1 MYQEID
7 LRPFVKQL
15 LRGWPILG
23 SFGLALAL
31 LAFIFSSS
39 QEVTYEATALVVV
52 TRARYNLQFDPRFQT
67 ITSNP
72 PPFGAYPELA
82 MSDQLLQEV
91 WNQAE
96 VPAGTF
102 ETLEDLAAAVNA
114 RLGVDSSLIQL
125 TVKAPDAE
133 IAATIANSWAE
144 LFVRRANALFSS
156 QSDEAVATFEL
167 QLAQAQTNLEAAE
180 QTLADFAAQN
190 RTQVISNQ
198 LTSLVQL
205 HANYLQNQG
214 EMSIIQQYVA
224 DLSQQVSQNPAGLS
238 SADQLTA
245 LMLQLQAYNNQS
257 DLPFQI
263 AVDGLDSLSALGRD
277 EQITYLNHLQQTL
290 TGREANLNQQIG
302 QLEPQI
308 LALQQQLQVAQAQQ
322 SRLTD
327 SRNVARETVLTINRK
342 LDETKIAAQ
351 NVGGLMVV
359 ASQATPPDEP
369 LGRHRIRNTIAGGAM
384 GIVLS
389 GSGLLFWGWL
399 APLLGEIRQE
409 RASRRK

>member
-15 LRGWPILG
+15 LRGWYILG
-23 SFGLALAL
+23 GFGLVLAL
-31 LAFIFSSS
+31 LAFVFSSL
-39 QEVTYEATALVVV
+39 QTFNYQATALVVV
-52 TRARYNLQFDPRFQT
+52 TRPRYNLQFDPRFQT

-91 WNQAE
+91 MNQAAI
-96 VPAGTF
+96 PAGSY
-102 ETLEDLAAAVNA
+102 ETVEALADAVNA
-114 RLGVDSSLIQL
+114 RLGVDSSLIEL
-125 TVKAPDAE
+125 TVKAPNAE
-133 IAATIANSWAE
+133 IAAITANSWAE
-144 LFVRRANALFSS
+144 LFVRHANALFSS

-167 QLAQAQTNLEAAE
+167 QLTQAQVNLAIAE
-180 QTLADFAAQN
+180 QALADFAAQN

-198 LTSLVQL
+198 LDSLVQL

-214 EMSIIQQYVA
+214 MVAVISQYTA

-245 LMLQLQAYNNQS
+245 LLLQLQAYNHQS

-263 AVDGLDSLSALGRD
+263 AVNDLDSLSALGRD
-277 EQITYLNHLQQTL
+277 EQINYLNHLQQTL
-290 TGREANLNQQIG
+290 SGRQERLNEQLSG
-302 QLEPQI
+302 LEPQI
-308 LALQQQLQVAQAQQ
+308 LDLQQQLQLAQSEQ

-327 SRNVARETVLTINRK
+327 SRDVARETVLTIRRK
-342 LDETKIAAQ
+342 LDETKIATQ
-351 NVGGLMVV
+351 NVGGVMVV
-359 ASQATPPDEP
+359 ASRATPPDVP
-369 LGRHRIRNTIAGGAM
+369 LGRNRIGNTLAGGAI
-384 GIVLS
+384 GVVLS

-399 APLLGEIRQE
+399 SPLLAEISQE
-409 RASRRK
+409 RATRQK